1 MATKHNFSGSQ
12 LSEANTDEKDV
23 QIQHQILT
31 ESLTFFNRAMPSVA
45 LGHVVAG
52 SVIVVAL
59 HDVVPALNLYAWLG
73 ALICVSFVRLGAT
86 MLAARRLMDAPV
98 KKVQNWSNILTA
110 CNLAQT
116 CIWGASVLLIWPG
129 DIAHRAVLVTAL
141 AGIIAAGGTMLVL
154 HRHSFAIYCLP
165 IAIPAVIQLALSGTR
180 LEIILAV
187 LLVSY
192 SGLLIISVNRL
203 SNVFLDGLRIRFL
216 MQAESRTDALTALA
230 NRRGFDESLRSIWQQ
245 SIRAQQPMGLLI
257 IDVDRFKTYND
268 YYGHPQG
275 DIALKK
281 VGELLLEVASRSTDM
296 CARIGGEEFAVIMS
310 ATNMEGSRQVA
321 EDFQEALTNARIPHR
336 KCDRGFLSVS
346 IGLNVITPEKSST
359 ADLFMLETDKALYE
373 AKESGRNKICVAR
386 SKTSDE

>member
-296 CARIGGEEFAVIMS
+296 CARIGGEEFAVIMP
-310 ATNMEGSRQVA
+310 ATNLKGSRQVA

>member
-165 IAIPAVIQLALSGTR
+165 IAIPAVIQLALSSTR

-296 CARIGGEEFAVIMS
+296 CARIGGEEFAVIMP
-310 ATNMEGSRQVA
+310 ATNLEGSRQVA

-359 ADLFMLETDKALYE
+359 PDLFMLETDKALYE